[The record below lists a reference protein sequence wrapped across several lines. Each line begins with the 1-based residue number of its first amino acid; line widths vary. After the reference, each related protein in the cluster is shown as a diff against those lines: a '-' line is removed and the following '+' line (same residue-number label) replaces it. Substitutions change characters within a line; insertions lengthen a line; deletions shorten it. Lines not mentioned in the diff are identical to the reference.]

1 MLHKTN
7 RMRGFHIHATDGG
20 IGHVDDFL
28 VDEGTWH
35 VRYFVVDTSN
45 WIGGRWVLISPTVVS
60 RVDSP
65 GSKEVG
71 VLSERRRH
79 STEQECD
86 SRQHRDSRREP
97 QETGEQV
104 GRPVP
109 QRGIA
114 SGLSPRSS
122 P

>member
-45 WIGGRWVLISPTVVS
+45 WIGGRWVLISPTVVT
-60 RVDSP
+60 RIDSF
-65 GSKEVG
+65 GSKMYVSLTREDIKR
-71 VLSERRRH
+71 SP
-79 STEQECD
+79 SID
-86 SRQHRDSRREP
+86 SADIAIA
-97 QETGEQV
+97 ETLPTV
-104 GRPVP
+104 W
-109 QRGIA
+109 IM
-114 SGLSPRSS
+114 
-122 P
+122 

>member
-60 RVDSP
+60 RIDSP
-65 GSKEVG
+65 GSKVHVSLTRDEIKR
-71 VLSERRRH
+71 SP
-79 STEQECD
+79 SID
-86 SRQHRDSRREP
+86 SADIALA
-97 QETGEQV
+97 ETLPTV
-104 GRPVP
+104 W
-109 QRGIA
+109 II
-114 SGLSPRSS
+114 
-122 P
+122 